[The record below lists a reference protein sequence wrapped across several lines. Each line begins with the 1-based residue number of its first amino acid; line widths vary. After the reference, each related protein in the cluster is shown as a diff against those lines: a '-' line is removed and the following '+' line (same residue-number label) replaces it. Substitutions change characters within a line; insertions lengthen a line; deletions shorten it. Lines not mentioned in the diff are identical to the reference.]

1 MLRLMRRMDTIAD
14 RQVSPKPC
22 IMSRL
27 MCRMD
32 SPT

>member
-1 MLRLMRRMDTIAD
+1 MSRLMCRMDTIVD

-22 IMSRL
+22 IMLRL

-32 SPT
+32 SPS